1 MQVIKAVKRLPFS
14 KLVTL
19 YPVMESGSIVN
30 MGIKNANGDICY
42 IIGLLKSIREKLGKS
57 EGDEIEVTVC
67 ER

>member
-19 YPVMESGSIVN
+19 YLVMESGSIVN

-42 IIGLLKSIREKLGKS
+42 IIGLLKSICEKLGKS

>member
-14 KLVTL
+14 KLLTL
-19 YPVMESGSIVN
+19 YLVMESGSVVN

-42 IIGLLKSIREKLGKS
+42 IIGLLKSICEKLGKS

>member
-19 YPVMESGSIVN
+19 YLVMESGSVVN
-30 MGIKNANGDICY
+30 MGIRNANGDICY